1 MPRHKETSPFSGK
14 RALVTGGSS
23 GIGKQIAFDLLK
35 AGAEVT
41 IVAHDLSRLMAATNE
56 LSGISPA
63 VRWICCDV
71 SRIDDVQACADQYA
85 REQGNPDILINNAG
99 YAVYQAFEEMSA
111 AEIARLINVNFVGAC
126 LVTRAF
132 LPSMIRAG
140 GGDVCMMAS
149 IAGRIPMTPCGVYSA
164 AKHGMVAWAQTL
176 RAEVRR
182 HKVRVTV
189 LCPGRVETEFFSHP
203 TFQARAFR
211 KETEWTIPVET
222 VSAACLDAIASGR
235 FLTYV
240 PRSYVLPA
248 WAFNACPALLRPLLE
263 RVMSSRVDAIRSAGN
278 LAGARK
284 S

>member
-1 MPRHKETSPFSGK
+1 MPRHKGAHPFSGK

-23 GIGKQIAFDLLK
+23 GIGKQVAIDLLK
-35 AGAEVT
+35 AGADVT
-41 IVAHDLSRLMAATNE
+41 IVANGAAKLKAAAEE
-56 LSGISPA
+56 LSGVGRA
-63 VRWICCDV
+63 VHWICCDV
-71 SRIDDVQACADQYA
+71 SRIEDVQACADQYT

-111 AEIARLINVNFVGAC
+111 GEITRLISVNFLGAC

-132 LPSMIRAG
+132 LPSMIQAG
-140 GGDVCMMAS
+140 GGDICMMAS

-182 HKVRVTV
+182 HNLSVTV

-203 TFQARAFR
+203 TFKARAFR

-222 VSAACLDAIASGR
+222 VSTACLDAIASGR

-240 PRSYVLPA
+240 PRSYVIPA

-263 RVMSSRVDAIRSAGN
+263 RVMSSRVDAIRSN
-278 LAGARK
+278 TSLAGAQRF
-284 S
+284 